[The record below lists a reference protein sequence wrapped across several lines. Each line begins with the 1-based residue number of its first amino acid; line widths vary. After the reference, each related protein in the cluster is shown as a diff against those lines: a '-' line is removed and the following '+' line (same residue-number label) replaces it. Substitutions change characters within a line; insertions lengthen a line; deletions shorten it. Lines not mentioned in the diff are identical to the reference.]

1 MRTPEG
7 GFGVNDPLGLAKWG
21 QILPESLWGTQ
32 SLQGEKQIVIGL
44 LCDEAGE
51 PVSTEVFRGNTED
64 T

>member
-1 MRTPEG
+1 
-7 GFGVNDPLGLAKWG
+7 LAKWG